1 MYTPEGIYLGLAGEE
16 RIMMDLKMCNRHG
29 LIAGASGTGKTI
41 TMKVMAESFSDA
53 GVPVFLCDVK
63 GDVSGLAEPGAQN
76 AGMEKRI
83 DKFGLREVFQY
94 KPYPVTFWDVY
105 QEQGHPIRATVSD
118 MGPDL
123 LSRILGLSPAQEGV
137 LNIVFRIADDHGLL
151 LTDLKDLRAMLNY
164 VGEHRA
170 EYLTSY
176 GNVTPQSLG
185 GIVRALLPLGCEVRV
200 LMPCY
205 RCIPEKYRDLLGY
218 LPQQFGYYKNNT
230 PVQYLDY
237 LAALKNMSKQTA
249 KEKIEQLLEL
259 VGLSDVA
266 DKKMKKFSGGMIQR
280 VGIAQAMLNDPKILI
295 LDEPTAGLDP
305 KERARFRNILST
317 LSKDRI
323 VILSTHIVSDIE
335 SIANQVILLK
345 DRKLY
350 RMDTVSNIC
359 KTLEGRVYERVMED
373 RAFDTFQ
380 DTHLIL
386 SVRQEQEHMQ
396 VRYYSSKPEEGSM
409 NCTPNLEDVFLVTYQ
424 EEPA

>member
-1 MYTPEGIYLGLAGEE
+1 MLTLSHVSKSYGKFPAVEDISLEME
-16 RIMMDLKMCNRHG
+16 HG
-29 LIAGASGTGKTI
+29 LYGMLAPNGAGKTTLI
-41 TMKVMAESFSDA
+41 KMIATLL
-53 GVPVFLCDVK
+53 VPTQGEILWD
-63 GDVSGLAEPGAQN
+63 G
-76 AGMEKRI
+76 I
-83 DKFGLREVFQY
+83 
-94 KPYPVTFWDVY
+94 PV
-105 QEQGHPIRATVSD
+105 AK
-118 MGPDL
+118 
-123 LSRILGLSPAQEGV
+123 LG
-137 LNIVFRIADDHGLL
+137 
-151 LTDLKDLRAMLNY
+151 
-164 VGEHRA
+164 
-170 EYLTSY
+170 
-176 GNVTPQSLG
+176 
-185 GIVRALLPLGCEVRV
+185 
-200 LMPCY
+200 
-205 RCIPEKYRDLLGY
+205 EKYRDLLGY

-237 LAALKNMSKQTA
+237 LAALKNMPKQTA

-335 SIANQVILLK
+335 SNANQVILLK
-345 DRKLY
+345 ERKLY

-359 KTLEGRVYERVMED
+359 KTLDGKVYECVMED
-373 RAFDTFQ
+373 RAVDAFQ

-396 VRYYSSKPEEGSM
+396 VRYYSSKPEEGSR